1 MEEKL
6 EKDSVEET
14 EEKASGDEREEET
27 SDEIR
32 DNDYANDDEIE
43 MDRGIEKR
51 LEEMSAK
58 LDSIFDSISMFV
70 QNGAVIR
77 EDDVEVVDEDFGEE
91 WTPLEDLDF
100 SIK

>member
-1 MEEKL
+1 
-6 EKDSVEET
+6 
-14 EEKASGDEREEET
+14 
-27 SDEIR
+27 
-32 DNDYANDDEIE
+32 
-43 MDRGIEKR
+43 
-51 LEEMSAK
+51 MSAK

>member
-1 MEEKL
+1 MEEEL

-14 EEKASGDEREEET
+14 EEKAGGDEREEET